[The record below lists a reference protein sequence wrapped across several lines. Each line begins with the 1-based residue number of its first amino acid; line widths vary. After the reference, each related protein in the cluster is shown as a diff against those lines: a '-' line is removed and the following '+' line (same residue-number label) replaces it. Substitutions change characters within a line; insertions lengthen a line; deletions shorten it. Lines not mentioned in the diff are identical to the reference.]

1 MPFSRQQQ
9 RQKQQQKRQRRS
21 FYVTRACTNCQKK
34 HAKCSGGATCERCTL
49 RNLECTF
56 IDSGKKRG
64 PKTDGKY
71 LAQVNVS
78 NGSENYFD
86 GTSVLPSII
95 PNPVQ
100 GYASILSLLGYPQQ
114 QPDNIDVTLYSEFYD
129 PEQVYIL
136 NNLEN
141 DFDGTSMLYSMI
153 PNLVQSHAS
162 TLSLSG
168 YPQQQSDNIE
178 NFTLYSDF
186 YEKKTAYAFQ
196 EVDPFSY
203 QLCTNTG
210 YIMRNNHNLIDNTY
224 NNNNTVYFTPENMH
238 PWPVM

>member
-1 MPFSRQQQ
+1 MSFSSQQR
-9 RQKQQQKRQRRS
+9 RQKQQQRQQRG

-34 HAKCSGGATCERCTL
+34 HLKCSGRASCERCTL

-64 PKTDGKY
+64 PKTDAK
-71 LAQVNVS
+71 LVNVS

-95 PNPVQ
+95 PNPMQ
-100 GYASILSLLGYPQQ
+100 AYASTLSLFGYSQQ
-114 QPDNIDVTLYSEFYD
+114 QPDNIDDATLNSGFYD

-136 NNLEN
+136 NNFES
-141 DFDGTSMLYSMI
+141 DFDGTSMQYSMI
-153 PNLVQSHAS
+153 PNTVQSHAS

-168 YPQQQSDNIE
+168 YPPQQLDNIE
-178 NFTLYSDF
+178 EIILYSDF
-186 YEKKTAYAFQ
+186 YEKQTAYAFQ
-196 EVDPFSY
+196 EADPFSY

-210 YIMRNNHNLIDNTY
+210 YIMRNNNNLIDNTY
-224 NNNNTVYFTPENMH
+224 INNSTVYFTLENMQ
-238 PWPVM
+238 PWPAP